1 MRTILPLLFLAFAAV
16 GSAGTVANGK
26 TALVIIDVQ
35 NFYFPGGQ
43 LPLDGPEA
51 ASRNVRRLLDA
62 FRAHGW
68 PVIHVQ
74 HLPKDQAQPSPSSGN
89 PQYQIHADVMPVTGE
104 TVIGK
109 HYANAFRD
117 TDLLKVLRE
126 RGITSL
132 VICGMQ
138 TQMCVEATTRAAA
151 DLGFDVT
158 VVDDACASRPLTFG
172 GLEVPARYVH
182 AAALATMQGT
192 YAKVMSTAE
201 WLAQNAPAGS
211 AGSAPPAPSAPPQ

>member
-1 MRTILPLLFLAFAAV
+1 MRSMLPVLLLALAV
-16 GSAGTVANGK
+16 GAPGAASAANGGR
-26 TALVIIDVQ
+26 TALLVIDIQ
-35 NFYFPGGQ
+35 NFYFPGGK

-51 ASRNVRRLLDA
+51 ASRNARRLLDA

-74 HLPKDQAQPSPSSGN
+74 HLPKGQAEPSPASGD
-89 PQYQIHADVMPVTGE
+89 PQYRIRENVLPVAGE

-117 TDLLKVLRE
+117 TDLLRVLRA
-126 RGITSL
+126 RGITAL

-138 TQMCVEATTRAAA
+138 THMCVEAAARAAA

-158 VVDDACASRPLTFG
+158 VVDDACATRTLAFDG
-172 GLEVPARYVH
+172 VEVPARLVH
-182 AAALATMQGT
+182 AAALAAMQGT
-192 YAKVMSTAE
+192 YATVVSTDE
-201 WLAQNAPAGS
+201 WLARNAPPHTA
-211 AGSAPPAPSAPPQ
+211 AQPPAGG